1 MARVQYE
8 TRVSKTRVPLA
19 DLEVFCHI
27 DLESYRLEFVKSK
40 PKSIGLDFYR
50 WRSRW
55 QKKKNRRTEDQI
67 GQEEEESNLE
77 GRRKELR
84 RKKKRFVCGMWR
96 MGNSSFKYSISAWI
110 FFHIRLSL
118 HVTWVLETQVQPLNL
133 SFRVSKC

>member
-1 MARVQYE
+1 M
-8 TRVSKTRVPLA
+8 K
-19 DLEVFCHI
+19 LESQRLEFHLLILSFCHI

-84 RKKKRFVCGMWR
+84 KKKRTEEEEKEVCLWNVENGE
-96 MGNSSFKYSISAWI
+96 
-110 FFHIRLSL
+110 
-118 HVTWVLETQVQPLNL
+118 LE
-133 SFRVSKC
+133 F